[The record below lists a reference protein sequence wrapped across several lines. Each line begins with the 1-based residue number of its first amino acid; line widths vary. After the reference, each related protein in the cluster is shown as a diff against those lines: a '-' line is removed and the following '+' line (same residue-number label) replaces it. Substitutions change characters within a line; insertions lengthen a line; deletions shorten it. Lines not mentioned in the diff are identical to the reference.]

1 MYSHYIPVFTEPDP
15 DPHWVKSWIRVH
27 KKMWIFFNT
36 FTYDDVKFCTYL
48 RYDAIHSKRFYKENK
63 LDVICNF
70 TATYCAHSLNITRDT
85 VPLIVMIH

>member
-1 MYSHYIPVFTEPDP
+1 MNVL
-15 DPHWVKSWIRVH
+15 
-27 KKMWIFFNT
+27 
-36 FTYDDVKFCTYL
+36 KFCTYL

-70 TATYCAHSLNITRDT
+70 TATYCDHSLNITRGT